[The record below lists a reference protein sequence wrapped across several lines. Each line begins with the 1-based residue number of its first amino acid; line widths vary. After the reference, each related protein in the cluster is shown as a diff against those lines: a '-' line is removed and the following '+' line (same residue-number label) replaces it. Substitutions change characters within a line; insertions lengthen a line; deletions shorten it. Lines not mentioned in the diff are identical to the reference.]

1 MTEQTEP
8 ATITDPAW
16 LQQQY
21 AAVIRRWWDT
31 DDGGADEIAAAVLA
45 VRDQHLDQ
53 LRQRLT
59 LADTTLNTDAAEQL
73 HLVDAM
79 RQQNL
84 DAAAAAIQRAE
95 HAEAGLA
102 RVTAVRGHWQER
114 LLPSPAHELLTELHA
129 ALDEPARPAA
139 TEATEADQR
148 PDQPEETH
156 P

>member
-95 HAEAGLA
+95 RAEAALNRVRVLA
-102 RVTAVRGHWQER
+102 EFTRDHVAAARDDMSLAQ
-114 LLPSPAHELLTELHA
+114 HELACAVLATLA
-129 ALDEPARPAA
+129 EPKES
-139 TEATEADQR
+139 TT
-148 PDQPEETH
+148 
-156 P
+156 